1 MTEAEKQLAALHD
14 QVLGIMFDALTK
26 PETGFHSGNAA
37 ARDEAIGASYRRIR
51 ERVDRVHAAYVAF
64 ARDQVAAAKKPTE
77 TKK

>member
-1 MTEAEKQLAALHD
+1 MTEAEKQLDALHT
-14 QVLGIMFDALTK
+14 QMLGIMYDAMTK
-26 PETGFHSGNAA
+26 PEVGTHGGNAA

-77 TKK
+77 PKK